1 MDFGI
6 VIDIEDA
13 RTNKQNFELFEPQSL
28 RFPSENEIRYNTFNT
43 YILFSKTIFIE
54 HAIYNNH
61 FLILQLFDNF
71 CPFSREKSLYL
82 DKTTTL

>member
-28 RFPSENEIRYNTFNT
+28 RFPSENEIRYNLDSKSQSPKMCRLNLVNRGVDTF
-43 YILFSKTIFIE
+43 Y
-54 HAIYNNH
+54 
-61 FLILQLFDNF
+61 FLKRVSQNKKKVT
-71 CPFSREKSLYL
+71 RR
-82 DKTTTL
+82 

>member
-28 RFPSENEIRYNTFNT
+28 RFPSENEIRYN
-43 YILFSKTIFIE
+43 YLFSKTIFIE